1 MALEGV
7 RELPAVH
14 SLLRVADPSA
24 LVYAGGAPEWA
35 VAALHR
41 LPFVVVRRDVPRCGW
56 LPVGIRGALR
66 AQRAPAWLPAE
77 AAMECITPRM
87 LAARGAG
94 LSDRWS
100 DRCSDPCSGWGGA
113 ECSEQ
118 VSSPAVAVLCE
129 VRRVMEAHGFADCW
143 GPGGSV
149 GAELASGI
157 RCTTPSSDLDLIL
170 YVDSLPARN
179 DARRL
184 HEDLSGLPVRVDT
197 LLETPQGGL
206 NLADLLGADR
216 MLLRTARGPRL
227 IAATQDVGPL

>member
-1 MALEGV
+1 MALEMLTA
-7 RELPAVH
+7 LPAVH
-14 SLLRVADPSA
+14 SLLKVADPSA
-24 LVYAGGAPEWA
+24 LVYAGAAPEWA
-35 VAALHR
+35 AAALHR
-41 LPFVVVRRDVPRCGW
+41 LPFVVVRRDVPRCGL

-77 AAMECITPRM
+77 AAIECITPRM
-87 LAARGAG
+87 LAA
-94 LSDRWS
+94 
-100 DRCSDPCSGWGGA
+100 GGA
-113 ECSEQ
+113 ECSGQ
-118 VSSPAVAVLCE
+118 ISSPAVAVLCE
-129 VRRVMEAHGFADCW
+129 VRRVLEAHGFADCW

-206 NLADLLGADR
+206 NLADFLGGADR